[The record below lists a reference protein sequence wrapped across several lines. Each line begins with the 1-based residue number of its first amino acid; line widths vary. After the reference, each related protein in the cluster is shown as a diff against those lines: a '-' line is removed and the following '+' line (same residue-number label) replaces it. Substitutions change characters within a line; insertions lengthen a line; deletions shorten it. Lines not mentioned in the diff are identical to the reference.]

1 MPVVFLPQQNVF
13 LLDKGFWLFSAI
25 IFYLTYPI
33 IYCKIWANK
42 ERIILANI
50 ISFWLNN
57 KCKVVR
63 HATPV
68 PNVPMDKGLEFQY

>member
-1 MPVVFLPQQNVF
+1 M
-13 LLDKGFWLFSAI
+13 
-25 IFYLTYPI
+25 
-33 IYCKIWANK
+33 IYCIIWANK

-68 PNVPMDKGLEFQY
+68 TMSQWIRGWSFSTEYRYHLMDDLPGKVGGAFIQDPRRLCL